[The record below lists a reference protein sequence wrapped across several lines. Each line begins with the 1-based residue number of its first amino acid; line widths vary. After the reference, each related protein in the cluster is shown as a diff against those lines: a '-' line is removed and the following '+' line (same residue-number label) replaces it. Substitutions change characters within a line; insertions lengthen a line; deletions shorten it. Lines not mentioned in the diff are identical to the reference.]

1 MTHIINTSL
10 NTGIVPSQMKT
21 AKVIPIFKASDP
33 CLLKNYRPVSLLS
46 AFSKILEKIMFDKV
60 TSFLCS
66 NDILYKHQYGFRS
79 KHSTI
84 HPILHLLNHCA
95 EANNKPKSEYTLAV
109 FCDLSKAFDVID
121 HKILLHKLRAYGLR
135 GIVNTWFENYLT
147 GRTQF
152 VEIENQRSTLKHLLC
167 GVPQGSILG
176 PLLYLIY
183 VNDICKACD
192 HKILSF
198 ADDTTIYMSNSD
210 LDLLYEYANNGVH
223 DLFNWFCANKLSLN
237 ANKTKYIVIRPHQMQ
252 SNFEDKFL
260 WINNVPLER
269 IGNNCRESS
278 TKFLGIHIDEFL
290 TWKKHIAQV
299 NSKIS
304 RAIFAIKQ
312 LKFTMPVEI
321 LKTLYFAL
329 IHPHIAYG
337 ILAWGNAR
345 SSVIRKT
352 ITLQKYAIRSINRAP
367 HNSHTDP
374 LFKATEILKI
384 SDFYTYQATLFM
396 FDFVNKRLPRSF
408 DGVFLYN
415 RDIYQHY
422 TTRQSHLMHIPRC
435 HKYFASQ
442 LPLNTIPNIWNKW
455 ANSLPIGL
463 SRGQIKTY
471 IKSALLLFYPTQV
484 RCSNNYCRNC
494 N

>member
-1 MTHIINTSL
+1 
-10 NTGIVPSQMKT
+10 
-21 AKVIPIFKASDP
+21 
-33 CLLKNYRPVSLLS
+33 
-46 AFSKILEKIMFDKV
+46 
-60 TSFLCS
+60 
-66 NDILYKHQYGFRS
+66 
-79 KHSTI
+79 
-84 HPILHLLNHCA
+84 
-95 EANNKPKSEYTLAV
+95 
-109 FCDLSKAFDVID
+109 
-121 HKILLHKLRAYGLR
+121 
-135 GIVNTWFENYLT
+135 
-147 GRTQF
+147 
-152 VEIENQRSTLKHLLC
+152 
-167 GVPQGSILG
+167 
-176 PLLYLIY
+176 
-183 VNDICKACD
+183 
-192 HKILSF
+192 
-198 ADDTTIYMSNSD
+198 MSNSD

-278 TKFLGIHIDEFL
+278 TKFLGIHVDEFL

-367 HNSHTDP
+367 HNSQTDP

-463 SRGQIKTY
+463 S
-471 IKSALLLFYPTQV
+471 
-484 RCSNNYCRNC
+484 
-494 N
+494 